1 MLPEHHIIFDS
12 YNVERVI
19 RVVLLQMH
27 EDFKLNTCLV
37 LESFLVPDKFNGH
50 VLLCLM
56 IEALE
61 CLSEASLA

>member
-12 YNVERVI
+12 YYVERVI

-27 EDFKLNTCLV
+27 QNFKLNTCLV
-37 LESFLVPDKFNGH
+37 LKSFLVSDKFNSH

-56 IEALE
+56 IKTFK
-61 CLSEASLA
+61 CLSEASFA

>member
-12 YNVERVI
+12 YYVERVV

-27 EDFKLNTCLV
+27 QNFKLNTCLV
-37 LESFLVPDKFNGH
+37 LESFLVPNKFNGD

-56 IEALE
+56 IETFK